1 MVQIPNEFIRLCKV
15 EELKEKQG
23 KRFTVNDIEV
33 AIFNVDGNIYALQ
46 NLCPHQHA
54 PIIYDGFIED
64 CKVVCPAHGWEFN
77 LKDGKLN
84 NNRKGLDSY
93 KVIVNEGNVYVKVT
107 DNKFNW

>member
-1 MVQIPNEFIRLCKV
+1 MIQITDEFTKV
-15 EELKEKQG
+15 CNISELKDRQG

-33 AIFNVDGNIYALQ
+33 AVFLVDGKIYALQ
-46 NLCPHQHA
+46 NHCPHQHA
-54 PIIYDGFIED
+54 PIIYDGFVED

-93 KVIVNEGNVYVKVT
+93 EVIINDENVYVKVI
-107 DNKFNW
+107 DKKFNW